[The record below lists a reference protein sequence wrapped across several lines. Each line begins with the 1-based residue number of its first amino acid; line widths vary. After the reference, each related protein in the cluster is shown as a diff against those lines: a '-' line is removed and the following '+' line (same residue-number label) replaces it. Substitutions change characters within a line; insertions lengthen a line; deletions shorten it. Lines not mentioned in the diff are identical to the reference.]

1 MKKILLTALVLI
13 ATALVSYGQ
22 SKAYKDAKKIIDT
35 YEQSVNDAK
44 SCDEL
49 DNATINLFVQLMG
62 LIDVEYSESEE
73 MTEKED
79 HLIEEQIDRIDK
91 KINSKKQQFDCPTE
105 EDEEGSQELI
115 PTTTQ
120 EWDDLINRYE
130 NVTKNLEGLKT
141 VDFDNMD
148 NLNQL
153 MKVLNEAEPVVT
165 RIESASTDNITVKQ
179 SERLEAINDRFIKA
193 AKRLGLDNFD

>member
-91 KINSKKQQFDCPTE
+91 KINSKKQQFREPALLPFKKKKRSDASITSPPKTKIQARTLGCRTIR
-105 EDEEGSQELI
+105 DNS
-115 PTTTQ
+115 
-120 EWDDLINRYE
+120 WDLHPRC
-130 NVTKNLEGLKT
+130 
-141 VDFDNMD
+141 
-148 NLNQL
+148 
-153 MKVLNEAEPVVT
+153 
-165 RIESASTDNITVKQ
+165 R
-179 SERLEAINDRFIKA
+179 R
-193 AKRLGLDNFD
+193 